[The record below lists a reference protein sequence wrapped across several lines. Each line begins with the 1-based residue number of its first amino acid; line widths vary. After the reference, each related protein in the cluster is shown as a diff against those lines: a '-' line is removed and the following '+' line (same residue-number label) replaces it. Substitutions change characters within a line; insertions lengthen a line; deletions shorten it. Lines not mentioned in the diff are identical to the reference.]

1 MGHYNKELA
10 DQRKLVTQRI
20 KAEWLEQ
27 NSLPL
32 IVSIQSIWREH
43 VEQMF
48 SEEPPEHQPSL
59 WDFLQTNDDA
69 LTLLARYGRE
79 LGELDQQARQ
89 KAAEECPG
97 ELWIEDEKTTTITE
111 EA

>member
-1 MGHYNKELA
+1 MGHFNKELS
-10 DQRKLVTQRI
+10 DQRKLVTHRI
-20 KAEWLEQ
+20 KAEWLER

-32 IVSIQSIWREH
+32 IVGIQSVWREH
-43 VEQMF
+43 IEHMF
-48 SEEPPEHQPSL
+48 SEEPLENQPAL
-59 WDFLQTNDDA
+59 WEYLQTNDDA

-79 LGELDQQARQ
+79 LAELDQQARQ

-97 ELWIEDEKTTTITE
+97 ELWIEDENTTTTA